1 MRVVDL
7 VGQSTEFKALGA
19 PTFLLKIVAAAVV
32 CATMLLAIHK
42 MGKKARRCSA
52 DALEWGRTL
61 RVPRDGDGGRPRA
74 RAEWTSSTCWTVQL
88 GSAILARPSGE
99 RPSGRLSA
107 ALFKQ

>member
-1 MRVVDL
+1 M
-7 VGQSTEFKALGA
+7 GA

-32 CATMLLAIHK
+32 CATMLLAIHE

-88 GSAILARPSGE
+88 GSEYSLDPREKGLLAVFPPRSLN
-99 RPSGRLSA
+99 SDKMD
-107 ALFKQ
+107 ALE